1 MHEERIHQLG
11 FAMPIRAILFD
22 KDGTLVD
29 FHLTWSAAAYAAMQR
44 LSAGNA
50 EKMARLVEINDYDLE
65 NHRIRPTSVLVAQSS
80 ADYGVTWAHA
90 LGETADTAFFERMDG
105 IFIEEGL
112 KHVTAIGDPP
122 WLLSTLKARGYLTGI
137 CTNDSEAGARAHC
150 EKLGLMPWLDAVM
163 GYDSGHGR
171 KPDPG
176 PVLGFA
182 ATFGIAPQDV
192 ALVGDSTHDLHAV
205 KAAGGTAIAVL
216 SGFAGREELAP
227 HADHV
232 IDSVMDLPDLLDM
245 LKR

>member
-1 MHEERIHQLG
+1 
-11 FAMPIRAILFD
+11 MPIRAILFD

-29 FHLTWSAAAYAAMQR
+29 FHLTWSAATYAAMQR
-44 LSAGNA
+44 LSAGNE
-50 EKMARLVEINDYDLE
+50 EKMARLVEINDYDLK

-90 LGETADTAFFERMDG
+90 LGETADDAFFARMDR

-112 KHVTAIGDPP
+112 KHVTPIGDPP
-122 WLLSTLKARGYLTGI
+122 WLLSTLKAKGYLTGI
-137 CTNDSEAGARAHC
+137 CTNDSEVGARAHC
-150 EKLGLMPWLDAVM
+150 EKLGLLPWLDAVL

-182 ATFGIAPQDV
+182 ADFGIPPQEV

-232 IDSVMDLPDLLDM
+232 IDSVMDLPALLET
-245 LKR
+245 LER

>member
-1 MHEERIHQLG
+1 
-11 FAMPIRAILFD
+11 MPIRAILFD

-44 LSAGNA
+44 LSGGDP
-50 EKMARLVEINDYDLE
+50 EKMARLVEINDYDLAT
-65 NHRIRPTSVLVAQSS
+65 HSIRPTSVLVAQSS
-80 ADYGVTWAHA
+80 ADYGVTWAEA
-90 LGETADTAFFERMDG
+90 LGETADSAFFSQMDR

-112 KHVTAIGDPP
+112 KHVTPIGDPP
-122 WLLSTLKARGYLTGI
+122 WLLSNLKSKGYLTGI

-150 EKLGLMPWLDAVM
+150 EKLGLLPWLDAVL

-182 ATFGIAPQDV
+182 EAFGVMPRDI

-216 SGFAGREELAP
+216 SGFAGREELEP

-232 IDSVMDLPDLLDM
+232 IGSVMELPALLES
-245 LKR
+245 LEH

>member
-1 MHEERIHQLG
+1 
-11 FAMPIRAILFD
+11 MPIRAILFD

-29 FHLTWSAAAYAAMQR
+29 FHLTWSAAAFAAMQR
-44 LSAGNA
+44 LSGGDA

-65 NHRIRPTSVLVAQSS
+65 NQRIRPTSVLVAQSS

-90 LGETADTAFFERMDG
+90 LGETADTAFFEQMDR

-112 KHVTAIGDPP
+112 KHVTPIGDPP
-122 WLLSTLKARGYLTGI
+122 WLLSTLKSRGYLTGI

-150 EKLGLMPWLDAVM
+150 EKLGLLPWLDAVL

-171 KPDPG
+171 KPEPG

-182 ATFGIAPQDV
+182 AAFGVAPEDV

-205 KAAGGTAIAVL
+205 KAAGGIAIAVL

-227 HADHV
+227 HADYV
-232 IDSVMDLPDLLDM
+232 IDDVMELPELLES
-245 LKR
+245 LER

>member
-1 MHEERIHQLG
+1 
-11 FAMPIRAILFD
+11 MPIRAILFD

-44 LSAGNA
+44 LSGGDP
-50 EKMARLVEINDYDLE
+50 EKMAKLVEINDYDLE
-65 NHRIRPTSVLVAQSS
+65 SHRILPHSVLVAESS
-80 ADYGVTWAHA
+80 ADYGVAWAEV
-90 LGETADTAFFERMDG
+90 LGEVADTAFFEQMDR

-112 KHVTAIGDPP
+112 KHVTPIGDPP
-122 WLLSTLKARGYLTGI
+122 WLLSTLKSRGYLLGI

-150 EKLGLMPWLDAVM
+150 EKLGLMPWLDAVL

-171 KPDPG
+171 KPEPG

-182 ATFGIAPQDV
+182 GAFGVAPREI

-216 SGFAGREELAP
+216 SGFAQREELAP

-232 IDSVMDLPDLLDM
+232 IESVMDLPDLLQS
-245 LKR
+245 LAGAP